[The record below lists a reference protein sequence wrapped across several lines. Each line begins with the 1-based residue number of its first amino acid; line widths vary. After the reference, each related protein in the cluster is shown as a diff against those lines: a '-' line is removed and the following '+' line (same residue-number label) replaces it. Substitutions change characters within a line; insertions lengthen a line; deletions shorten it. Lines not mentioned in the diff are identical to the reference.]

1 MEAQPITPQQIVGI
15 VIGVAAL
22 LAIIMMAVIQYTAAK
37 VKGNPGPW
45 KFNPAEYPFVLQST
59 DLTDISK
66 KAFTLSNYLYIEGAT
81 EQRSNPHDIWRWGK
95 TDPILNSYASVVA
108 SYVPAEEKLRLVF
121 ANASTGD
128 MNRETFLDIPGI
140 SPLRWYHCAITI
152 EGRSVD
158 IYING
163 KHVKSAQLP
172 NVLKQ
177 TTDGIQLVGNSGILG
192 SMALW
197 DITEGRLNETQV
209 NYRYKNTS
217 DTLGQPL
224 IPIDYSFNMANFK
237 PTLCPGMPWCEE
249 VKSKCNTYVKYQY
262 A

>member
-1 MEAQPITPQQIVGI
+1 MEAPQQMTPQQIAGI
-15 VIGVAAL
+15 VIGVVAL
-22 LAIIMMAVIQYTAAK
+22 LGIIMMAVIQYTAAK

-59 DLTDISK
+59 DLTEISK

-81 EQRSNPHDIWRWGK
+81 EQRSTPHDIWRWGK

-108 SYVPAEEKLRLVF
+108 SYVPAEEKLRFVF

-163 KHVKSAQLP
+163 
-172 NVLKQ
+172 
-177 TTDGIQLVGNSGILG
+177 
-192 SMALW
+192 
-197 DITEGRLNETQV
+197 
-209 NYRYKNTS
+209 
-217 DTLGQPL
+217 
-224 IPIDYSFNMANFK
+224 SFAIH
-237 PTLCPGMPWCEE
+237 EI
-249 VKSKCNTYVKYQY
+249 
-262 A
+262 